1 MNGQS
6 SAPYTFESLATD
18 LDAVEA
24 LFDLVLRRYEMEL
37 AVGPC
42 NALYGISRLLQFALE
57 ASHEVLLQDERA
69 QNAADVQA

>member
-24 LFDLVLRRYEMEL
+24 LFDLVLRSYEMEL

>member
-1 MNGQS
+1 MDSHQNV
-6 SAPYTFESLATD
+6 PYTFESLATD

-24 LFDLVLRRYEMEL
+24 LFDLVLRSYEMEL